1 MRLGIER
8 ISQLWT
14 GLLALKIQLEIKS
27 RHSRLLCLFCYF
39 KPDTGPRGD
48 VSTEHALCYA
58 CLVDLG
64 QNCETATYLSC
75 QPASQPATSTIIH
88 AHYFFLHDQISYL
101 PTATKLVSAVGLSPG
116 KLMEWRESECNDNCA
131 QDRQH
136 CSYAALA
143 VLRRKYSTP

>member
-75 QPASQPATSTIIH
+75 QPASHQHNYTCTLFYSSRSNT
-88 AHYFFLHDQISYL
+88 YLISRL
-101 PTATKLVSAVGLSPG
+101 PPNWSPQLVLLGSV
-116 KLMEWRESECNDNCA
+116 MEWRESECNDNCA

>member
-75 QPASQPATSTIIH
+75 QPASQPPAQLYMHIIFFFTIK
-88 AHYFFLHDQISYL
+88 YLISRL
-101 PTATKLVSAVGLSPG
+101 PPNWSPRLVLLGSV
-116 KLMEWRESECNDNCA
+116 MEWRESECNDNCA